1 MQGNYL
7 LYTKYIWGL
16 VNLVCIFQVLLQR
29 VHTFKRQ
36 WNRQTESCFSYL
48 IQKENWKLPRPVLH
62 CTAKEMELTSDFPKT
77 TWQVRRIQGTN
88 PGLSWPFSKKKVNFE
103 NNGQLDFIT
112 FIREIAFN
120 ISFSQSNI
128 LIQRRGKSSFE
139 GPLERASSGLL
150 SLSPWPN

>member
-36 WNRQTESCFSYL
+36 WNRQTESCFSFL
-48 IQKENWKLPRPVLH
+48 IQKKNWKSPRPILH

-77 TWQVRRIQGTN
+77 TWQVRRIQGAN

-103 NNGQLDFIT
+103 NNGQLDFTT

-139 GPLERASSGLL
+139 GPLERASSGLS
-150 SLSPWPN
+150 SLPPWPN